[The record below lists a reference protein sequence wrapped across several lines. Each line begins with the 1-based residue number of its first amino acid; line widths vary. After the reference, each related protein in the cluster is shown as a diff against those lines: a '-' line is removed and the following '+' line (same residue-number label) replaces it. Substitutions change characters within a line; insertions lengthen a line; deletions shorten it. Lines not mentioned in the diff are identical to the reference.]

1 MEPFLRAYQT
11 DRTMIPFMCNDLE
24 KLSKNQ
30 LKLFIKLEVIID
42 KCTSLKQLKEIDVR
56 KKKNLLKKKKMK
68 IGFLAETKL
77 SLFYNKD
84 LVTGAEVDAFKKE
97 YGYLLVNLVEK
108 IP

>member
-1 MEPFLRAYQT
+1 
-11 DRTMIPFMCNDLE
+11 
-24 KLSKNQ
+24 
-30 LKLFIKLEVIID
+30 
-42 KCTSLKQLKEIDVR
+42 
-56 KKKNLLKKKKMK
+56 MK

-77 SLFYNKD
+77 SLLYNKD